1 MEIFRNEKLSKH
13 TTINLGG
20 RAKKICFPKNID
32 ELKSLLISF
41 SGQKF
46 IIIGNGSNVVF
57 RDGGYDGIV
66 VSLKKFNRETISI
79 KNEKIIVGAGV
90 SCSKFAKFLYKKKI
104 SGFEFLHGIP
114 GTIGGAMAMNAGAF
128 DTSIWDKITN
138 CKVINNKGTIKIFN
152 RKQISTLY
160 RKVHINRKS
169 YFIEAELLID
179 SKIKFKNNLI
189 LEYAIKRKS
198 TQPVNQRSSGCIFKN
213 PTTKYSASYL
223 IEKSGLKSRKIGGI
237 YISKKHSNYFIND
250 GNGTSNDL
258 EKLIL
263 LVKRTIKKEHNV
275 DLDCEV
281 HIFGTRLQS
290 NKR

>member
-1 MEIFRNEKLSKH
+1 M
-13 TTINLGG
+13 
-20 RAKKICFPKNID
+20 
-32 ELKSLLISF
+32 
-41 SGQKF
+41 
-46 IIIGNGSNVVF
+46 
-57 RDGGYDGIV
+57 
-66 VSLKKFNRETISI
+66 
-79 KNEKIIVGAGV
+79 
-90 SCSKFAKFLYKKKI
+90 
-104 SGFEFLHGIP
+104 
-114 GTIGGAMAMNAGAF
+114 
-128 DTSIWDKITN
+128 
-138 CKVINNKGTIKIFN
+138 
-152 RKQISTLY
+152 
-160 RKVHINRKS
+160 
-169 YFIEAELLID
+169 ID

-213 PTTKYSASYL
+213 PTTKHSASYL

-290 NKR
+290 KKR